1 MGRSGGAVFLIVMTE
16 FLSTH
21 WLDIVTTILGLIYLV
36 LEYRAS
42 IALWVVGIVMP
53 AMDIYLY
60 WSHGLYGDAGMA
72 VYYTLAAI
80 YGYAVWK
87 FGAKWKRML
96 KRKASGAAGSDKA
109 LDADGSDK
117 AVDVAGSDKAV
128 YADGSD
134 KAVDVAGSDKAV
146 DAAGSD
152 KAVDAVGGSSEEL
165 PITFFPRRL
174 ILRTLGFFLL
184 AWAATYYVL
193 VAYTNSTVPLLD
205 AFTNALSFVG
215 LWALARK
222 YVEQWLFWIAV
233 DVVCCYL
240 YVVKGIPFKAGLYG
254 LYVVIAVMGYIK
266 WKGLAKKA

>member
-1 MGRSGGAVFLIVMTE
+1 MGRLGGAVFFDKMTD

-87 FGAKWKRML
+87 FGAKWKAMI
-96 KRKASGAAGSDKA
+96 KRKGSDKKEGA
-109 LDADGSDK
+109 S
-117 AVDVAGSDKAV
+117 AVS
-128 YADGSD
+128 S
-134 KAVDVAGSDKAV
+134 
-146 DAAGSD
+146 
-152 KAVDAVGGSSEEL
+152 SSEDL

-174 ILRTLGFFLL
+174 ILRTLGFFVL

-254 LYVVIAVMGYIK
+254 LYVVIAVMGYWK
-266 WKGLAKKA
+266 WKGLAKKAQV

>member
-1 MGRSGGAVFLIVMTE
+1 MTD

-87 FGAKWKRML
+87 FGAKWKAMI
-96 KRKASGAAGSDKA
+96 KRKGSDKKEGA
-109 LDADGSDK
+109 S
-117 AVDVAGSDKAV
+117 AVS
-128 YADGSD
+128 S
-134 KAVDVAGSDKAV
+134 
-146 DAAGSD
+146 
-152 KAVDAVGGSSEEL
+152 SSEEL
-165 PITFFPRRL
+165 TITFFPHRL
-174 ILRTLGFFLL
+174 ILRTLVFFVL

-254 LYVVIAVMGYIK
+254 LYVVIAVMGYWK
-266 WKGLAKKA
+266 WKGLAKKAQV

>member
-1 MGRSGGAVFLIVMTE
+1 MTE

-21 WLDIVTTILGLIYLV
+21 WLDIVTTIRGLIYLV

-109 LDADGSDK
+109 VDAD
-117 AVDVAGSDKAV
+117 
-128 YADGSD
+128 
-134 KAVDVAGSDKAV
+134 GSDKAV

-152 KAVDAVGGSSEEL
+152 KAVDSAGSDKAVDAAGGSSEEL

>member
-96 KRKASGAAGSDKA
+96 KRKASEAAGSDKA

-128 YADGSD
+128 
-134 KAVDVAGSDKAV
+134 
-146 DAAGSD
+146 DAA
-152 KAVDAVGGSSEEL
+152 GGSSEEL

-193 VAYTNSTVPLLD
+193 VAYTNSTVPLLN

-254 LYVVIAVMGYIK
+254 LYVVIAVMGYRK

>member
-1 MGRSGGAVFLIVMTE
+1 
-16 FLSTH
+16 
-21 WLDIVTTILGLIYLV
+21 
-36 LEYRAS
+36 
-42 IALWVVGIVMP
+42 
-53 AMDIYLY
+53 MDIYLY

-96 KRKASGAAGSDKA
+96 MKRKASGAAGSDKA
-109 LDADGSDK
+109 LE
-117 AVDVAGSDKAV
+117 
-128 YADGSD
+128 ADGSD

-146 DAAGSD
+146 DAA
-152 KAVDAVGGSSEEL
+152 GGSSEEL

-254 LYVVIAVMGYIK
+254 LYVVIAVMGYRK

>member
-1 MGRSGGAVFLIVMTE
+1 MEEFFLN
-16 FLSTH
+16 H

-96 KRKASGAAGSDKA
+96 KCKASGAAGSDKA
-109 LDADGSDK
+109 LEADGSDK
-117 AVDVAGSDKAV
+117 ALDT
-128 YADGSD
+128 DGSD

-146 DAAGSD
+146 DAP
-152 KAVDAVGGSSEEL
+152 GGSSEEL

-254 LYVVIAVMGYIK
+254 LYVVIAVMGYRK

>member
-1 MGRSGGAVFLIVMTE
+1 MEEFFLN
-16 FLSTH
+16 H

-96 KRKASGAAGSDKA
+96 KCKASGAAGSDKA

-117 AVDVAGSDKAV
+117 ALE
-128 YADGSD
+128 ADGSD

-146 DAAGSD
+146 DAA
-152 KAVDAVGGSSEEL
+152 GGSSEEL

-254 LYVVIAVMGYIK
+254 LYVVIAVLGYIK

>member
-1 MGRSGGAVFLIVMTE
+1 MTE

-96 KRKASGAAGSDKA
+96 KRKASEAAGSDKA

-128 YADGSD
+128 
-134 KAVDVAGSDKAV
+134 
-146 DAAGSD
+146 DAA
-152 KAVDAVGGSSEEL
+152 GGSSEEL
-165 PITFFPRRL
+165 PIKFFPRRL

>member
-1 MGRSGGAVFLIVMTE
+1 MTD

-21 WLDIVTTILGLIYLV
+21 WLDIVTTILGLIYLI

-87 FGAKWKRML
+87 FGAKWKAMI
-96 KRKASGAAGSDKA
+96 KRKGSDKKEGA
-109 LDADGSDK
+109 SAVSSDK
-117 AVDVAGSDKAV
+117 IEAASAVS
-128 YADGSD
+128 S
-134 KAVDVAGSDKAV
+134 
-146 DAAGSD
+146 
-152 KAVDAVGGSSEEL
+152 SSEDL

-174 ILRTLGFFLL
+174 ILRTLGFFIL

-254 LYVVIAVMGYIK
+254 LYVVIAVMGYWK
-266 WKGLAKKA
+266 WKGLAKKAQV

>member
-1 MGRSGGAVFLIVMTE
+1 MQEFFLN
-16 FLSTH
+16 H
-21 WLDIVTTILGLIYLV
+21 WLDIVTTILGLVYLV

-96 KRKASGAAGSDKA
+96 KRSN
-109 LDADGSDK
+109 ADGSD
-117 AVDVAGSDKAV
+117 ASEASSAE
-128 YADGSD
+128 
-134 KAVDVAGSDKAV
+134 
-146 DAAGSD
+146 
-152 KAVDAVGGSSEEL
+152 GGSSEDL
-165 PITFFPRRL
+165 QITFFPRRL
-174 ILRTLGFFLL
+174 VLRTLGFFLL

-254 LYVVIAVMGYIK
+254 LYVVIAVLGYIK

>member
-1 MGRSGGAVFLIVMTE
+1 MEEFFLN
-16 FLSTH
+16 H

-96 KRKASGAAGSDKA
+96 KCKASGAAGSDKA
-109 LDADGSDK
+109 LEADGSDKALDTDGSDK
-117 AVDVAGSDKAV
+117 AVDVA
-128 YADGSD
+128 
-134 KAVDVAGSDKAV
+134 
-146 DAAGSD
+146 
-152 KAVDAVGGSSEEL
+152 GGSSEEL

-254 LYVVIAVMGYIK
+254 LYVVIAVMGYRK

>member
-1 MGRSGGAVFLIVMTE
+1 MTDFL
-16 FLSTH
+16 FTH

-87 FGAKWKRML
+87 FGAKWKAMI
-96 KRKASGAAGSDKA
+96 KRKGSDKKEGA
-109 LDADGSDK
+109 SAVSSDK
-117 AVDVAGSDKAV
+117 IEAASAVS
-128 YADGSD
+128 S
-134 KAVDVAGSDKAV
+134 
-146 DAAGSD
+146 
-152 KAVDAVGGSSEEL
+152 SSEDL

-174 ILRTLGFFLL
+174 ILRTLGFFVL

-254 LYVVIAVMGYIK
+254 LYVVIAVMGYWK
-266 WKGLAKKA
+266 WKGLAKKAQV

>member
-1 MGRSGGAVFLIVMTE
+1 MTD

-87 FGAKWKRML
+87 FGAKWKAMI
-96 KRKASGAAGSDKA
+96 KRKGSDKKEGA
-109 LDADGSDK
+109 S
-117 AVDVAGSDKAV
+117 AVS
-128 YADGSD
+128 S
-134 KAVDVAGSDKAV
+134 
-146 DAAGSD
+146 
-152 KAVDAVGGSSEEL
+152 SSEDL

-174 ILRTLGFFLL
+174 ILRTLGFFVL

-193 VAYTNSTVPLLD
+193 VAYTNSTLPLLD

-254 LYVVIAVMGYIK
+254 LYVVIAVMGYWK
-266 WKGLAKKA
+266 WKGLAKKAKPM

>member
-1 MGRSGGAVFLIVMTE
+1 MQEFFLN
-16 FLSTH
+16 H

-109 LDADGSDK
+109 LED
-117 AVDVAGSDKAV
+117 
-128 YADGSD
+128 DGSD

-146 DAAGSD
+146 DAAG
-152 KAVDAVGGSSEEL
+152 GSSEEL

-174 ILRTLGFFLL
+174 VLRTLGFFLL
-184 AWAATYYVL
+184 AWGATYYVL

>member
-1 MGRSGGAVFLIVMTE
+1 MGRLGGAVFFDKMTD

-87 FGAKWKRML
+87 FGAKWKAMI
-96 KRKASGAAGSDKA
+96 KRKGSDKKEGA
-109 LDADGSDK
+109 SAVSSDK
-117 AVDVAGSDKAV
+117 IGAASAVSSDKIEAASAV
-128 YADGSD
+128 S
-134 KAVDVAGSDKAV
+134 S
-146 DAAGSD
+146 
-152 KAVDAVGGSSEEL
+152 SSEDL

-174 ILRTLGFFLL
+174 ILRTLGFFFL

-254 LYVVIAVMGYIK
+254 LYVVIAVMGYWK
-266 WKGLAKKA
+266 WKGLARKAQV

>member
-1 MGRSGGAVFLIVMTE
+1 MEEFFLN
-16 FLSTH
+16 H

-109 LDADGSDK
+109 LEADGSDK
-117 AVDVAGSDKAV
+117 ALD
-128 YADGSD
+128 ADGSD

-146 DAAGSD
+146 DAA
-152 KAVDAVGGSSEEL
+152 GGSSEEL

-193 VAYTNSTVPLLD
+193 VTYTNSTVPLLD

-254 LYVVIAVMGYIK
+254 LYVVIAVMGYRK
-266 WKGLAKKA
+266 WNGLAKKA

>member
-1 MGRSGGAVFLIVMTE
+1 MGRLGGAVFFYKMTD

-87 FGAKWKRML
+87 FGAKWKAMI
-96 KRKASGAAGSDKA
+96 KRKGSDKKEGA
-109 LDADGSDK
+109 S
-117 AVDVAGSDKAV
+117 AVS
-128 YADGSD
+128 S
-134 KAVDVAGSDKAV
+134 
-146 DAAGSD
+146 
-152 KAVDAVGGSSEEL
+152 SSEEL
-165 PITFFPRRL
+165 PVTFFPRHL
-174 ILRTLGFFLL
+174 ILRTLGFFFL

-254 LYVVIAVMGYIK
+254 LYVVIAVMGYWK
-266 WKGLAKKA
+266 WKGLAKKAQV

>member
-109 LDADGSDK
+109 LDT
-117 AVDVAGSDKAV
+117 
-128 YADGSD
+128 DGSD

-146 DAAGSD
+146 DAA
-152 KAVDAVGGSSEEL
+152 GGSSEEL

-254 LYVVIAVMGYIK
+254 LYVVIAVMGYRK

>member
-1 MGRSGGAVFLIVMTE
+1 MTD

-87 FGAKWKRML
+87 FGAKWKAMI
-96 KRKASGAAGSDKA
+96 KRKGSDKKEGA
-109 LDADGSDK
+109 S
-117 AVDVAGSDKAV
+117 AVS
-128 YADGSD
+128 S
-134 KAVDVAGSDKAV
+134 
-146 DAAGSD
+146 
-152 KAVDAVGGSSEEL
+152 SSEEL
-165 PITFFPRRL
+165 PVTFFPRRL
-174 ILRTLGFFLL
+174 ILRALGFFFL

-222 YVEQWLFWIAV
+222 YVEQWLLWIAV

-254 LYVVIAVMGYIK
+254 LYVVIAVMGYWK
-266 WKGLAKKA
+266 WKGLAKKAQV

>member
-1 MGRSGGAVFLIVMTE
+1 MTE

-96 KRKASGAAGSDKA
+96 RRKASEAAGSDKA

-128 YADGSD
+128 YA
-134 KAVDVAGSDKAV
+134 AGSDKAV
-146 DAAGSD
+146 DAA
-152 KAVDAVGGSSEEL
+152 GGSSEEL

>member
-1 MGRSGGAVFLIVMTE
+1 MEEFFLN
-16 FLSTH
+16 H

-109 LDADGSDK
+109 LEADGSDK
-117 AVDVAGSDKAV
+117 ALDTD
-128 YADGSD
+128 
-134 KAVDVAGSDKAV
+134 GSDKAV

-152 KAVDAVGGSSEEL
+152 KAVDAAGGSSEEL

-254 LYVVIAVMGYIK
+254 LYVVIAVLGYIK

>member
-1 MGRSGGAVFLIVMTE
+1 MEEFFLN
-16 FLSTH
+16 H

-53 AMDIYLY
+53 TMDIYLY

-109 LDADGSDK
+109 LEADGSDK
-117 AVDVAGSDKAV
+117 ALDTDDSDR
-128 YADGSD
+128 
-134 KAVDVAGSDKAV
+134 AV

-152 KAVDAVGGSSEEL
+152 KAVDAAGGSSEEL

-254 LYVVIAVMGYIK
+254 LYVVIAVLGYIK

>member
-1 MGRSGGAVFLIVMTE
+1 MTE

-87 FGAKWKRML
+87 FVAKWKRML

-109 LDADGSDK
+109 LDT
-117 AVDVAGSDKAV
+117 
-128 YADGSD
+128 DGSD

-146 DAAGSD
+146 DAA
-152 KAVDAVGGSSEEL
+152 GGSSEEL

-254 LYVVIAVMGYIK
+254 LYVVIAVMGYRK

>member
-1 MGRSGGAVFLIVMTE
+1 MTE

-96 KRKASGAAGSDKA
+96 MKRSNAADTAVAGS
-109 LDADGSDK
+109 
-117 AVDVAGSDKAV
+117 AVLNVAGSDASE
-128 YADGSD
+128 ASS
-134 KAVDVAGSDKAV
+134 AT
-146 DAAGSD
+146 
-152 KAVDAVGGSSEEL
+152 GGSSEEL